1 MRRPDAEIFREN
13 VLRYKP
19 MKMKLWEL
27 EESAGYAKG
36 HLCSN
41 VWKNCN
47 VTVEHARNYARV
59 LGVPPLALLEGMFNE
74 N

>member
-19 MKMKLWEL
+19 EKMKLQEL
-27 EESAGYAKG
+27 EESVGYVRG
-36 HLCSN
+36 HLYRNARNNCS
-41 VWKNCN
+41 

-59 LGVPPLALLEGMFNE
+59 LGVPPLALLEGMFDE